1 MRLRRLGLIMLLTGA
16 AALAQGGYGS
26 PPPPPQPAQP
36 PGYGMTP
43 QPPRPA
49 AAPRP
54 AQAPQPPRPA
64 RPPLERALGGP
75 EGTWW
80 RLPQMAQRLG
90 LTADQQKKMDDV
102 FQQAR
107 LRLIDLN
114 AVVQKE
120 EVVMEPLMATEQPDE
135 ARIVAQIDKVAQAR
149 AELEKANA
157 RMLLG
162 IRRVLT
168 ADQWEKL
175 KADPGGP
182 APFAAGASPAVF
194 RVGEGVTPPVLIS
207 KVEPQYTEEARQAK
221 FQGTVVLYVE
231 VGPDGR
237 ATNIKVQR
245 SLGMGLDEKA
255 IEAVKQWRFAPGM
268 KDGRPVV
275 VAATLEVNFRPL

>member
-1 MRLRRLGLIMLLTGA
+1 MRLPRLGLIMLLTGA
-16 AALAQGGYGS
+16 GGLAQGDYGN
-26 PPPPPQPAQP
+26 PPSPPQP
-36 PGYGMTP
+36 
-43 QPPRPA
+43 PA
-49 AAPRP
+49 APFAVPILGRLFGGQTLP
-54 AQAPQPPRPA
+54 TSA

-75 EGTWW
+75 EGRWW
-80 RLPQMAQRLG
+80 SRPQMAQRLG
-90 LTADQQKKMDDV
+90 LTAEQQKKMDDV

-107 LRLIDLN
+107 LKLIDLN

-120 EVVMEPLMATEQPDE
+120 EAIMEPLVAAEQPDE

-168 ADQWEKL
+168 AEQWEKL
-175 KADPGGP
+175 KADTSGP
-182 APFAAGASPAVF
+182 QPFAAAAGAPVAYSA
-194 RVGEGVTPPVLIS
+194 GGGVSAPVLLS

-221 FQGTVVLYVE
+221 LQGTVVLYVE

-237 ATNIKVQR
+237 ASNVRVQR

-255 IEAVKQWRFAPGM
+255 IEAVKQWRFRPGM
-268 KDGRPVV
+268 KDGKPVTV
-275 VAATLEVNFRPL
+275 VATIEVNFRPL